1 MQHSFLQ
8 RVFMTII
15 AGAVVAFFYVFVF
28 KNVVQQSIHETSN
41 EGWRDMFKAT
51 PKSTR

>member
-28 KNVVQQSIHETSN
+28 RTIIERSIYETSN
-41 EGWRDMFKAT
+41 EGYRDMFNT
-51 PKSTR
+51 PKKAH